1 MADESRD
8 FEIVSTTHAPAL
20 QKMLAKPDAGA
31 NPFKIVIDPKV
42 RMDLR
47 RALIDLID
55 YHDEALAEHFA
66 EGKLA
71 LDSYK
76 EYIELFARSLKETM
90 ESREGVS
97 YLLRSV
103 GFDVRPDEINLNPEL
118 RWKKGKPGAFG
129 SSLLEGNEARFQ
141 RWNSLSYESLGRCPR
156 LRLTRAFG
164 ANTHSEPGKRLQY
177 FADAASKS
185 GERTRGACSLRRL
198 AAMLRKMKSPRWRG
212 RHRQHA
218 PRVASQDEETTRHSR
233 DEVSWK

>member
-8 FEIVSTTHAPAL
+8 FEIVSTTHTPVL

-47 RALIDLID
+47 RALVDLID

-66 EGKLA
+66 QGKLA

-76 EYIELFARSLKETM
+76 EYVELFARSLKETM

-103 GFDVRPDEINLNPEL
+103 GFDIPAEEINLHPEL
-118 RWKKGKPGAFG
+118 RWKKGPGAFG
-129 SSLLEGNEARFQ
+129 VSLL
-141 RWNSLSYESLGRCPR
+141 
-156 LRLTRAFG
+156 
-164 ANTHSEPGKRLQY
+164 
-177 FADAASKS
+177 
-185 GERTRGACSLRRL
+185 
-198 AAMLRKMKSPRWRG
+198 
-212 RHRQHA
+212 
-218 PRVASQDEETTRHSR
+218 
-233 DEVSWK
+233 